1 MITIRITDI
10 PAQGLEVND
19 VLSIDLLNQRMN
31 EAPDND
37 IVFTG
42 AAPFSLKI
50 KPEIG
55 GAELRGTISASFMQP
70 CARCTEL
77 TSQSISQDIRLTLK
91 AKSLRPGIDRST
103 TGEEWEDGIGV
114 IYFDGDHIDVED
126 ILQETLILSINPFNS
141 AHPDCPG
148 VLLPKSVQD
157 PEKPNGLKSLLE
169 AAIQKTPK
177 AKGH

>member
-77 TSQSISQDIRLTLK
+77 TSQSISQDIRLTLQDLK
-91 AKSLRPGIDRST
+91 GLVVIDEIQLVPELFPLLRVLGDRHNADTQFLILGSASRDLIRQSSETLAGRIAYRELFPLSLSEIDNTASIAIDRS
-103 TGEEWEDGIGV
+103 
-114 IYFDGDHIDVED
+114 
-126 ILQETLILSINPFNS
+126 S
-141 AHPDCPG
+141 
-148 VLLPKSVQD
+148 
-157 PEKPNGLKSLLE
+157 
-169 AAIQKTPK
+169 
-177 AKGH
+177 